1 MAPRGISSQTESSQ
15 VHGANFSVHID
26 KLGKLRCAKR
36 KGFLADDEDF
46 FGHFAVLHHGNHS
59 DHITQTSIIC
69 GLLALGYDKASYPQT
84 T

>member
-1 MAPRGISSQTESSQ
+1 MAHRGIRLQTEIVQ

-46 FGHFAVLHHGNHS
+46 FGHFAVLHHGNELYCTDFHGL
-59 DHITQTSIIC
+59 C
-69 GLLALGYDKASYPQT
+69 GLLALG
-84 T
+84 

>member
-1 MAPRGISSQTESSQ
+1 MAPRGIRLQTESVQ

-46 FGHFAVLHHGNHS
+46 FGHFAVLHHGNES
-59 DHITQTSIIC
+59 
-69 GLLALGYDKASYPQT
+69 
-84 T
+84 